1 MSLPPGLKFPHD
13 NNGFTKVIIILKFN
27 RRLVGRLLYLNIT
40 RPEIAFAVQQIS
52 QFVSK
57 PKQVHY
63 KAATRILQYLK
74 SCPAKGLFYSSSAD
88 LSLSGFADSDWATY
102 PTSRKSASGYAVFI
116 GSSLI
121 SWKSK
126 KQNTVSRSSSEAEY
140 RALASLTCEIQWLH
154 YIFKDLHITFTK
166 PTSVM
171 LLRIRLLLTLPT
183 LFFVSVVQNDM
194 KLWPFKVIGVNDK
207 PTIIVKYKGEE
218 KRFCAEEISSMILS
232 KMREVAEKYL
242 MSPRKESTIDA
253 GAIVC
258 FDINEN
264 GILIISASEKSTGNR
279 TEIPITNDKERL
291 SSQQIKEMTRDAEN
305 YRIEA
310 EKFLRKA
317 NLMNGLDYCI
327 YKMKNALKNKDIK
340 LKLSSQRK

>member
-1 MSLPPGLKFPHD
+1 MASLHLQRSSHHFYQTDIGD
-13 NNGFTKVIIILKFN
+13 
-27 RRLVGRLLYLNIT
+27 
-40 RPEIAFAVQQIS
+40 
-52 QFVSK
+52 
-57 PKQVHY
+57 
-63 KAATRILQYLK
+63 AAKNQ
-74 SCPAKGLFYSSSAD
+74 ASSN
-88 LSLSGFADSDWATY
+88 
-102 PTSRKSASGYAVFI
+102 PT
-116 GSSLI
+116 
-121 SWKSK
+121 
-126 KQNTVSRSSSEAEY
+126 NTVFGR
-140 RALASLTCEIQWLH
+140 
-154 YIFKDLHITFTK
+154 
-166 PTSVM
+166 
-171 LLRIRLLLTLPT
+171 
-183 LFFVSVVQNDM
+183 FFVSVVQNDM

-232 KMREVAEKYL
+232 KMRE
-242 MSPRKESTIDA
+242 
-253 GAIVC
+253 VC